1 MIASDDPIVHPAV
14 SDSQQDSEFAAS
26 GAGGRW
32 LDDQSTTM
40 VSALARLV
48 ASPGYPEPST
58 ETMPYGP
65 AINHCLDEVLA
76 LGEELGLYS
85 YKDPEGHYGYVEL
98 AGGSEMMGILCHL
111 DMNGSG
117 DAADWFSD
125 PFSLESRNGVLYG
138 CGVQQCKGAVVAS
151 LFAMRALREFA
162 TPLRHTIR
170 LILALDANQQW
181 QSCAHY
187 LRQERVPDV
196 SFSPTGSFPVV
207 YAEKR
212 LLQLSLHGPASAD
225 LYLECIG
232 AEHRVPDRAAYQG
245 KRQKALQKKLEAANL
260 PWYTEDGRTVVLGQA
275 APADLC
281 DCAGVNAIIRLSQVL
296 QSVGYQHPALG
307 FCSLVVG
314 NDPHARALLGDVADG
329 CSGKLTVNVSG
340 LVINAQ
346 GSRIDLDI
354 RIPVEVDFE
363 SFCEKLQ
370 SAVACLGWHYHEQRH
385 LPPLHVAPDAPLI
398 SHLSDSYRALT
409 GEARSPVATGRVSF
423 ARALPNCVSFGALF
437 PEFPDTAH
445 QANEH
450 LALESLVGSSKIFAC
465 ALNRLQQI
473 PLGIALGRQY

>member
-14 SDSQQDSEFAAS
+14 SDSQQQSEFAAS
-26 GAGGRW
+26 GASGRW
-32 LDDQSTTM
+32 LDEQSVTM
-40 VSALARLV
+40 VNALARLV
-48 ASPGYPEPST
+48 AIPSYPEPSV
-58 ETMPYGP
+58 EAMPYGP
-65 AINHCLDEVLA
+65 SISRCLDEVLA
-76 LGEELGLYS
+76 LGEELGLHS

-98 AGGSEMMGILCHL
+98 AGGSEMIGILCHL
-111 DMNGSG
+111 DMDGSAN
-117 DAADWFSD
+117 AADWFSD
-125 PFSLESRNGVLYG
+125 PFTLESRNGFLYG
-138 CGVQQCKGAVVAS
+138 CGGQQCKGAVVAA

-162 TPLRHTIR
+162 SPLRHTTR

-181 QSCAHY
+181 QSSAHY
-187 LRQERVPDV
+187 LRQERVPEV
-196 SFSPTGSFPVV
+196 SFSPTGTFPVV

-225 LYLECIG
+225 LQLECVG
-232 AEHRVPDRAAYQG
+232 ADHRVPDRAAYQG
-245 KRQKALQKKLEAANL
+245 KRQKALQKKLDAANL
-260 PWYTEDGRTVVLGQA
+260 PWYAEDGKTVVLGQS

-281 DCAGVNAIIRLSQVL
+281 DCAGVNAIIRLSRTL

-346 GSRIDLDI
+346 SSRIDLDI
-354 RIPVEVDFE
+354 RIPVAVEFE
-363 SFCEKLQ
+363 SFFEKLQ
-370 SAVACLGWHYHEQRH
+370 SAVACLGWHCHEQRH
-385 LPPLHVAPDAPLI
+385 LPPLQVDPDSPLI
-398 SHLSDSYRALT
+398 SLLSDSYRALT
-409 GEARSPVATGRVSF
+409 GEARNPVASGRVSF

-437 PEFPDTAH
+437 PEYPDTAH

-450 LALESLVGSSKIFAC
+450 LAFENLVGSSKIFAC

-473 PLGIALGRQY
+473 PLGIALGRQ